1 MAGSDVKAKY
11 IVADTTAADAD
22 GVCQSQTPAVGGVQN
37 LTINGAL
44 ASGGVAT
51 FVAARL
57 ITITSAGADSGRT
70 FTVTGTD
77 VNGNVQTESITGP
90 ATTTV
95 TGTKY
100 FRTVTQVSVDANT
113 AGAITVGMANNSL
126 DVVYAGRVRIRGVYL
141 IHTGTAGTI
150 PFRNGGAA
158 GTATGRFGVA
168 AGTSAGA
175 YSSVTITYD
184 SSLISSRMK
193 PTATAIMKI
202 AAGVLSWK
210 PSAISGEIP

>member
-11 IVADTTAADAD
+11 IEADTVAADAD
-22 GVCQSQTPAVGGVQN
+22 GVCQSQTPAAGGVQN

-44 ASGGVAT
+44 SSGGVAT

-77 VNGNVQTESITGP
+77 VNGSAQTETITGP

-113 AGAITVGMANNSL
+113 AGAITVGMANSAA
-126 DVVYAGRVRIRGVYL
+126 DVIFAGRVRVRGLYFV
-141 IHTGTAGTI
+141 HAAAAGTI
-150 PFRNGGAA
+150 AVRNGGASGSIGVQL
-158 GTATGRFGVA
+158 GTVA
-168 AGTSAGA
+168 DAKVISDVQMRDQGILFPDGA
-175 YSSVTITYD
+175 YVAYAANAPAFTSVT
-184 SSLISSRMK
+184 
-193 PTATAIMKI
+193 AFFA
-202 AAGVLSWK
+202 
-210 PSAISGEIP
+210 

>member
-1 MAGSDVKAKY
+1 MANSDIRSKY
-11 IVADTTAADAD
+11 FAADATAADAD
-22 GVCQSQTPAVGGVQN
+22 GVCQSQTPAAGGVQN

-44 ASGGVAT
+44 SSGGVAT

-77 VNGNVQTESITGP
+77 VNGFAQTEAITGP

-113 AGAITVGMANNSL
+113 AGAITVGMSNSSV
-126 DVVYAGRVRIRGVYL
+126 DVIFAGRMRLRGLYIVNSAS
-141 IHTGTAGTI
+141 AGTVAV
-150 PFRNGGAA
+150 RNGGAA
-158 GTATGRFGVA
+158 GAIGVQL
-168 AGTSAGA
+168 GTVA
-175 YSSVTITYD
+175 D
-184 SSLISSRMK
+184 DK
-193 PTATAIMKI
+193 
-202 AAGVLSWK
+202 
-210 PSAISGEIP
+210 AISDVEMREQGILFADGGYVAYGANAPAFASITAFYS

>member
-22 GVCQSQTPAVGGVQN
+22 GVCQSQTPAAGGVQN

-51 FVAARL
+51 FVAARF
-57 ITITSAGADSGRT
+57 ITITSAGADGGRT

-77 VNGNVQTESITGP
+77 VNGNAQTESITGP

-100 FRTVTQVSVDANT
+100 FRTVTQVSVDGNT

-126 DVVYAGRVRIRGVYL
+126 DVVYAGRVRVRGVYL

-158 GTATGRFGVA
+158 GTAMLTIPTPASANSTRDVVIPDEGIMFENGAYVTYT
-168 AGTSAGA
+168 AGTTVFSNF
-175 YSSVTITYD
+175 
-184 SSLISSRMK
+184 
-193 PTATAIMKI
+193 TA
-202 AAGVLSWK
+202 LYN
-210 PSAISGEIP
+210 

>member
-11 IVADTTAADAD
+11 IAADTTAADAD
-22 GVCQSQTPAVGGVQN
+22 GVCQSQTPAAGGEQA

-57 ITITSAGADSGRT
+57 ITIASASDDSART

-77 VNGNVQTESITGP
+77 VNGNAQTETIAGP
-90 ATTTV
+90 ATTV
-95 TGTKY
+95 TGTLY
-100 FRTVTQVSVDANT
+100 FRTVTEVLVDDDT

-158 GTATGRFGVA
+158 GTAMLTIPTPAAANSTRDVVIPDEGVMFENGA
-168 AGTSAGA
+168 YITYTAGTTVF
-175 YSSVTITYD
+175 SSF
-184 SSLISSRMK
+184 
-193 PTATAIMKI
+193 TA
-202 AAGVLSWK
+202 LYN
-210 PSAISGEIP
+210 